1 LSTVVEDEEDVEDPV
16 LVERATRYFVGNIFS
31 FFVCMLAGLLGLM
44 FLPGAVR
51 VLSLTNKS
59 DNPLRVRVYS
69 TPLTYGLA
77 TSGRDLNALNCGS
90 ELRVSNHNK
99 LQILDPKIVCKKA
112 KKII

>member
-1 LSTVVEDEEDVEDPV
+1 MNISFYFVLFVVDSPVVEDEEDVEDPV

-59 DNPLRVRVYS
+59 DNPLRVRRHS
-69 TPLTYGLA
+69 TPVETWTL
-77 TSGRDLNALNCGS
+77 
-90 ELRVSNHNK
+90 
-99 LQILDPKIVCKKA
+99 
-112 KKII
+112 